1 MFVPILAYHKVQ
13 DEFELG
19 ISYTTPRQF
28 ERQIAYLRE
37 NGYRSISVDEY
48 VRGENLHPKSV
59 ILTFDDAY
67 ESIYENAFP
76 ILSKH
81 GFTATIFVI
90 TKFVGQ
96 LNRWDYHAERFQ
108 FTHCTWPQLQFLAT
122 QGWEIGSHT
131 VDHANLR
138 SLSSRRIWHELRY
151 SRDVIEHHVQE
162 KVNVISYPYG
172 WYSAQIIEM
181 AKSAG
186 YRAGCTLGYTSDRRS
201 AAQFALARRG
211 VYVLEPFALFK
222 HKLGNDP
229 LSRFDDVKQKFF
241 SLITRSTTRVRASRS
256 AQNSS

>member
-13 DEFELG
+13 DAFELG

-28 ERQIAYLRE
+28 ERQILYLRD
-37 NGYRSISVDEY
+37 NGYRSISIDQY
-48 VRGENLHPKSV
+48 VRGESVAPKSI

-76 ILSKH
+76 ILMKY

-96 LNRWDYHAERFQ
+96 LNRWDYHGGRFQ
-108 FTHCTWPQLQFLAT
+108 FAHCTWPQLQFLAE

-131 VDHANLR
+131 VDHANLS

-162 KVNVISYPYG
+162 KVTVISYPYG
-172 WYSAQIIEM
+172 WFNRKIIEM
-181 AKSAG
+181 AQSAG
-186 YRAGCTLGYTSDRRS
+186 YHAGCTLGYNSDLRS

-229 LSRFDDVKQKFF
+229 LSHFDDAKQKFF
-241 SLITRSTTRVRASRS
+241 SLITRSTTRMRTGRPV
-256 AQNSS
+256 QNSS